1 MRASAGAGHSED
13 SKRGVYS
20 RFLFGHL
27 RGVCVR
33 VNYISFTCAHIH
45 THTLKLGEYR
55 ALYAGPLPAAR
66 TNAPSRARGKNGAPS
81 FLSCDNASDDRTCF
95 PRPLASANHRAVAV
109 PDHNSTQPAERG
121 REREAR
127 EDRAKEMV
135 KERIMYH
142 RSISHPTGKGQDV
155 GAERHATEI
164 SRGAAVAKEYESVE
178 SLRSCRELAA
188 NIRDLFEES
197 PAGIP
202 GHGAL
207 TSTIVTV

>member
-1 MRASAGAGHSED
+1 
-13 SKRGVYS
+13 VPT
-20 RFLFGHL
+20 
-27 RGVCVR
+27 
-33 VNYISFTCAHIH
+33 FTP
-45 THTLKLGEYR
+45 TLKLGEYR

-66 TNAPSRARGKNGAPS
+66 TNAPSRRRGKNEAPP
-81 FLSCDNASDDRTCF
+81 FLSCDNASDDRTCST
-95 PRPLASANHRAVAV
+95 RPLASVNHRAVAV

-127 EDRAKEMV
+127 EDRAKETV
-135 KERIMYH
+135 KEHIMH
-142 RSISHPTGKGQDV
+142 QRSISHTTGKGQDV
-155 GAERHATEI
+155 GANRNAAEI
-164 SRGAAVAKEYESVE
+164 SRGAAVAQEYESVE

-207 TSTIVTV
+207 TSTIVSV